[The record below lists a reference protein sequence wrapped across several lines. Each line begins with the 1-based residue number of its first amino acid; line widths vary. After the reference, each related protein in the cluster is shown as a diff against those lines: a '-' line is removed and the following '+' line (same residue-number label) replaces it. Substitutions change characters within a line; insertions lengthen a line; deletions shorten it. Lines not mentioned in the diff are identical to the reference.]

1 MWLRGRKYGYEGEN
15 TVRREKIRCRER
27 KYAYEGENKL
37 SREKLRFRGKDYDYE
52 GKNTLAMERTDLL
65 SKKHGYVGENVDT
78 EDGTQRRK
86 GHVHVDSGRNMV
98 TTEKKYQGNRLR
110 NT

>member
-1 MWLRGRKYGYEGEN
+1 
-15 TVRREKIRCRER
+15 
-27 KYAYEGENKL
+27 
-37 SREKLRFRGKDYDYE
+37 
-52 GKNTLAMERTDLL
+52 MERTDLP